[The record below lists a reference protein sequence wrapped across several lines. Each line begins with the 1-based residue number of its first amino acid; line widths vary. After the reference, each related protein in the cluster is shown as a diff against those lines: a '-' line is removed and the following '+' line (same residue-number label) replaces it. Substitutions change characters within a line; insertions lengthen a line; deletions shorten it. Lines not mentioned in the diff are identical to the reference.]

1 MSAGGSSRAPVT
13 GPQDV
18 FGQDGCGAAGHAGK
32 KLRPPCG
39 GFVGRMTQTRSSAR
53 PGRARRRRQL
63 SMQPRIV
70 SFLTQFAE
78 VGLFFAAAAVLVVGL
93 LGLR

>member
-1 MSAGGSSRAPVT
+1 
-13 GPQDV
+13 
-18 FGQDGCGAAGHAGK
+18 
-32 KLRPPCG
+32 
-39 GFVGRMTQTRSSAR
+39 
-53 PGRARRRRQL
+53 
-63 SMQPRIV
+63 MQPRIV